1 MGVWWCRVSVARVIR
16 YSLFTRRFL
25 QCLFLPAELLVQ
37 PTFNWVAEGQDRK
50 GDDEG
55 DRDQS
60 PLPEA
65 ADDAD
70 ADAGGKPGTGR
81 AGEPAD
87 PEIAAGVNDHAGAE
101 KADTRQDAL
110 YDAATGV
117 RNNPDVIGMNQRQQ
131 HRSRKADQAQRLQA
145 DRLAVKVAVEPD
157 CAAGERG
164 DAKTQYDFGPV
175 QQRGN
180 LSLVQPGT
188 E

>member
-1 MGVWWCRVSVARVIR
+1 M
-16 YSLFTRRFL
+16 
-25 QCLFLPAELLVQ
+25 Q
-37 PTFNWVAEGQDRK
+37 PTFKWAADGQDRK

-55 DRDQS
+55 DRDQP

-70 ADAGGKPGTGR
+70 AGGKPGAGR

-87 PEIAAGVNDHAGAE
+87 PEMAAGVDDHAGAE
-101 KADTRQDAL
+101 KADTGQDAL
-110 YDAATGV
+110 HDSATGV
-117 RNNPDVIGMNQRQQ
+117 GNNPDVVGMNQRQQ
-131 HRSRKADQAQRLQA
+131 HRGRKADQAQRLQA

-157 CAAGERG
+157 CAAGERR

-180 LSLVQPGT
+180 PSLAQPISAT
-188 E
+188 RPIM